1 MSFFYAFSFHFPDG
15 TSNLCEPAF
24 ADSKNPESAVWPL
37 RKCYTVL
44 GSFLL
49 HIPQK
54 VKMLG
59 LWSAYPSLTSPA
71 HPSVEVFPWWVSPL
85 QGKGFSKSATTIAN
99 NNDVLTW

>member
-1 MSFFYAFSFHFPDG
+1 MGLVIYVSLLLLIPKILNCY
-15 TSNLCEPAF
+15 LI
-24 ADSKNPESAVWPL
+24 L
-37 RKCYTVL
+37 RKCCTVL

-59 LWSAYPSLTSPA
+59 LWSTYSSPSSPA
-71 HPSVEVFPWWVSPL
+71 LHHPLALVEGFPWWVSPL

-99 NNDVLTW
+99 HSNV